1 MPRRPNLERPVPLNL
16 KLPESMRARLD
27 LLLWS
32 SVEGRVPRGAYQSFF
47 IGLLTEHLEHLAE
60 KPNVQP

>member
-16 KLPESMRARLD
+16 KLPEGLRTKLD

-32 SVEGRVPRGAYQSFF
+32 EVEKRVPRGAYQEFF
-47 IGLLTEHLEHLAE
+47 IGLINQYFDRLAE
-60 KPNVQP
+60 KLDVQP